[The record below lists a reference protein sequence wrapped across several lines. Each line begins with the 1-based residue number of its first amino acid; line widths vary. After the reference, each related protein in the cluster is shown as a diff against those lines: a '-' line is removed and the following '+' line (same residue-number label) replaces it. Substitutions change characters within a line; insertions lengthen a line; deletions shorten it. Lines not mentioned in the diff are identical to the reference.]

1 MTVMTM
7 ESKHALFLG
16 FSLELVSRL
25 YLENFFILAR
35 DDDDEVNVAIN
46 RVLKKYDKAP
56 VVDLNAQGSFNE
68 RHERSVRRSIV
79 IVLHQVC
86 LESFFF
92 FKY

>member
-7 ESKHALFLG
+7 ESKHALFLW

-35 DDDDEVNVAIN
+35 DDDEVNVAID